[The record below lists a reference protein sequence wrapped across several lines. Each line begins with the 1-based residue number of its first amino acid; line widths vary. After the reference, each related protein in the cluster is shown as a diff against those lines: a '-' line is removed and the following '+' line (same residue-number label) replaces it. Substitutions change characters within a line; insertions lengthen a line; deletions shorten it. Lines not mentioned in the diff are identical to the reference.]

1 MDNCRWI
8 LEAGDVKEE
17 FSDRQLDS
25 FLEGQLNSSD
35 FHGFH
40 GEDITFFSADLQE
53 KAKQAIKEIRVDYD
67 RSAVRVFRTVVDPE
81 EEEEY
86 LMIPDSIGVTR
97 SITEYGKEGSLE
109 EGIAPEFIEE
119 DFIAMRLKEYTK
131 IGKEFYDAS
140 GTMYRKILTEKEAM
154 DLIKA
159 EIASWPILTKTG
171 TAIHKVIENTF
182 NGVPTTSS
190 SLSDAHVRNIQNW
203 TNALKDWIYE
213 TYGKTAQ
220 IYTEFAFKVD
230 DIRQP
235 LKDILA
241 RNGIDSIVGKIDLL
255 VIDEFGKAHIFD
267 FKVSRKSLGN
277 WNQKKN
283 SLIPKRK
290 FVDTRTDAEKTAGKL
305 IEGVSEGDFSSSKK
319 FIATNQ
325 LAYYAAMLRQKGIIV
340 ESAGIIPIKANFAYE
355 SEYDIKGLSSIG
367 FPEIGSSEMTFHVP
381 GAVSGDEYNNIADN
395 IINVPNH
402 TFSPEMEEVFDE
414 YKQVFPTVEIST
426 TVSRKELKV
435 ENYLNDRFVI
445 TLSPSDPDYSEEH
458 KYKFFKKGTRDKKPV
473 YAKDIEDLK
482 SKLAD
487 YVEQRNSIR
496 ANEVL
501 DFGTVLRD
509 IMLSAEK
516 DIDELD
522 SITIP
527 ESQRALLK
535 NQFKKYILDDWE
547 LESDDMQISAGF
559 FIFSKGAEVEIVTLT
574 NARLFDVHN
583 LGFGTTVLGKT
594 KRNKNVGSKEILD
607 ANNGNLELIKTMIFI
622 ANNQAWFKNR
632 KITQIRAFNP
642 WDGQVLQT
650 VLNEQ
655 LLQNYKA
662 LQINNPGVLPD
673 IDPTIFSRDIM
684 SLIKIAS
691 SKMQMIDSAIID
703 FDGRKYDA
711 SQVEDLK
718 KWIEEQMSKFKDKYK
733 DTLSNENTYSADNE
747 IWQVWDVL
755 NQILMRLNGISTKSE
770 IDVEPWLERKISPTG
785 VNFASPQQSS
795 SSNLLDFAKIN
806 DRYVAEVRQM
816 VQKRGWEMQ
825 RAFAELYK
833 EKGNGTQAFESWFVR
848 DADGKISESFRLK
861 DPNSPEMRGASA
873 VERHA
878 LDTFLKTMWGLT
890 HPNAS
895 ESDLL
900 IAKENGTYYE
910 VPLTE
915 AVFSRQAKNLGV
927 RAAIRNKWKQYRELT
942 EGIFAGDSD
951 AKEKFE
957 ADNDA
962 IYNKFALRLDERRQK
977 IKDHTIGFFE
987 THLEIVFN
995 QALVAYTRTEV
1006 SKKYV
1011 PIFKAMQLGLRH
1023 EDEYAHGGTASKQK
1037 LKEIR
1042 TALDKLIAS
1051 RVYGKSII
1059 ESPMLQELHRWLS
1072 VASAFFSTI
1081 RLGLNI
1087 RSFLREILNGMYIG
1101 TTRIINNQLPG
1112 VTKENYTEAIT
1123 YILQDL
1129 PHNFSGISLVQQL
1142 NAVYGMANYS
1152 LGNIA
1157 NQRKLNWLNIKN
1169 WDRSTLFVSCS
1180 SPDYQHR
1187 MGILIAK
1194 MMGDGCWEA
1203 HYLNEQGE
1211 LVYDF
1216 RKDKRF
1222 EAYIKGDTSDPRY
1235 LEQKTL
1241 YLKNIEEWNA
1251 QGYTKED
1258 GSFLKEGDD
1267 LPYAYTN
1274 REGQSVK
1281 NYADLLYGHYDDESR
1296 GLINDMF
1303 LGSFFMQYKTFMTA
1317 KMEQWAMKEGV
1328 YNIESLKQQYDPV
1341 TNEKLYEIIIYAE
1354 DGMPSREIIKESDL
1368 KKRSREEQERARPY
1382 IEWTGQPMEG
1392 MAWSMWNFVKKIKDF
1407 NTPEGQAEL
1416 RRIWDDPDERGRLI
1430 IGCSDMFICAL
1441 FGLLIKA
1448 LYGAAVGSEEWGDIN
1463 KDVRNSGYLT
1473 SLSYSV
1479 FTGFAKDGPPSAV
1492 VKSMLG
1498 DMNPPLATNLS
1509 QFVTSCA
1516 NVVTGKQSFTYA
1528 LTRNVGL
1535 LSDFSGIVKQI
1546 ESEK

>member
-35 FHGFH
+35 FHGFR

-53 KAKQAIKEIRVDYD
+53 KAKRVIREIQIDYD
-67 RSAVRVFRTVVDPE
+67 ESAIHVTRTVTDPE

-86 LMIPDSIGVTR
+86 LMIQDSIGVTR
-97 SITEYGKEGSLE
+97 SITDHGGRGNLE
-109 EGIAPEFIEE
+109 EGIAPEFVES
-119 DFIAMRLKEYTK
+119 DFIAMRLEEYTTK
-131 IGKEFYDAS
+131 GKEFYDSTGAV
-140 GTMYRKILTEKEAM
+140 YRKVLTEDKAM
-154 DLIKA
+154 ELINA
-159 EIASWPILTKTG
+159 EIASWPRLTKTG

-182 NGVPTTSS
+182 NGATSTSS
-190 SLSDAHVRNIQNW
+190 VLSDSQIRDVQTW
-203 TNALKDWIYE
+203 TNELKNWIYE
-213 TYGKTAQ
+213 EYGKTAQ
-220 IYTEFAFKVD
+220 IYTEFAFKID
-230 DIRQP
+230 DIKQP

-241 RNGIDSIVGKIDLL
+241 TRGIDSIVGKIDLL

-267 FKVSRKSLGN
+267 FKVSRKSLGD

-290 FVDTRTDAEKTAGKL
+290 FVDTRTDDEKDAGKL
-305 IEGVSEGDFSSSKK
+305 VTGVYEGDFSSSKK

-325 LAYYAAMLRQKGIIV
+325 LAYYVAMLRQKGIIV

-355 SEYDIKGLSSIG
+355 SEYKIKELDSISL
-367 FPEIGSSEMTFHVP
+367 PEIGSSEMLFRVP
-381 GAVSGDEYNNIADN
+381 GSVSGDVYNHIKDN

-402 TFSPEMEEVFDE
+402 TFSPEMEDVFDK
-414 YKQVFPTVEIST
+414 YKQVIPTVEVST
-426 TVSRKELKV
+426 TVSRRELKV
-435 ENYLNDRFVI
+435 EYYLNDKFVT
-445 TLSPSDPDYSEEH
+445 TLKPSDPDYSDEQ
-458 KYKFFKKGTRDKKPV
+458 KFKFFKKGTKDRSPV

-482 SKLAD
+482 NKLAD
-487 YVEQRNSIR
+487 YVEERNSTR
-496 ANEVL
+496 ANDAL
-501 DFGTVLRD
+501 DLGNVLRD
-509 IMLSAEK
+509 IMSSKEK
-516 DIDELD
+516 DIDGLD
-522 SITIP
+522 STSVR
-527 ESQRALLK
+527 EAQRALLK
-535 NQFKKYILDDWE
+535 NQFKKYILEDWV
-547 LESDDMQISAGF
+547 LESDDMQMSAGF
-559 FIFSKGAEVEIVTLT
+559 FIFSRGAEVEIVTLT
-574 NARLFDVHN
+574 NARLFDVN
-583 LGFGTTVLGKT
+583 DLGFGTTVLGKT
-594 KRNKNVGSKEILD
+594 KRNKNVGSKEILE
-607 ANNGNLELIKTMIFI
+607 ASNGNLELIKTLIFI
-622 ANNQAWFKNR
+622 ANNQSWFKNK
-632 KITQIRAFNP
+632 KITQIRAYNP

-662 LQINNPGVLPD
+662 LQINNPRVLLD
-673 IDPTIFSRDIM
+673 LDPTIFSRDIM

-691 SKMQMIDSAIID
+691 SKMQMIDSTIID

-718 KWIEEQMSKFKDKYK
+718 KWIEEQMIKFKDKYR

-755 NQILMRLNGISTKSE
+755 NQILMRLNGISTRSE
-770 IDVEPWLERKISPTG
+770 VDSEPWLEKKLSPTG

-795 SSNLLDFAKIN
+795 SSNILDFAKIN
-806 DRYVAEVRQM
+806 DRYVAEVRQTI
-816 VQKRGWEMQ
+816 QKKGWEMQ

-833 EKGNGTQAFESWFVR
+833 EKGNGVQVFESWFER
-848 DADGKISESFRLK
+848 DPDGKISKDFRLK
-861 DPNSPEMRGASA
+861 DPNSLEMRGASA

-878 LDTFLKTMWGLT
+878 LDTFLKTVWSLT
-890 HPNAS
+890 HPGAS
-895 ESDLL
+895 ESELEM
-900 IAKENGTYYE
+900 AKANKSYYE

-915 AVFSRQAKNLGV
+915 AVFSRQAKGLGI
-927 RAAIRNKWKQYRELT
+927 RSAIRNKWKQYRELT
-942 EGIFAGDSD
+942 EGIFAGDSSV
-951 AKEKFE
+951 KEKFE
-957 ADNDA
+957 AENDA
-962 IYNKFALRLDERRQK
+962 VYNKFALEMDDRRQK
-977 IKDHTIGFFE
+977 INDHTVGFFE
-987 THLEIVFN
+987 THLELVFN
-995 QALVAYTRTEV
+995 QVLVACTRTEV

-1059 ESPMLQELHRWLS
+1059 ESPVLQEVHRWLS

-1081 RLGLNI
+1081 RLGLNV
-1087 RSFLREILNGMYIG
+1087 RSFLREMLNGMYIG
-1101 TTRIINNQLPG
+1101 TTRVMNNQLPG
-1112 VTKENYTEAIT
+1112 VTKETYADAIG
-1123 YILQDL
+1123 YVLQDL
-1129 PHNFSGISLVQQL
+1129 PENFSGISMVQQL
-1142 NAVYGMANYS
+1142 NAIYGMANYS
-1152 LGNIA
+1152 LGNVV
-1157 NQRKLNWLNIKN
+1157 NQRRLNWLNIKN
-1169 WDRSTLFVSCS
+1169 WDRSTLFVGCS

-1187 MGILIAK
+1187 MSILIAK

-1203 HYLNEQGE
+1203 HSLNEQGE
-1211 LVYDF
+1211 LVYNF
-1216 RKDKRF
+1216 KKDKRF
-1222 EAYIKGDTSDPRY
+1222 EAYVKGDMSDPRY

-1251 QGYTKED
+1251 QGYTKEG

-1267 LPYAYTN
+1267 LPHAYTN
-1274 REGQSVK
+1274 REGQSIK

-1303 LGSFFMQYKTFMTA
+1303 LGSFFMQYKTFMTS

-1341 TNEKLYEIIIYAE
+1341 TNEKLYEIIIYSE

-1368 KKRSREEQERARPY
+1368 KKRSSEEQERARPY
-1382 IEWTGQPMEG
+1382 IEWEGQPMEG
-1392 MAWSMWNFVKKIKDF
+1392 MAWSMWNFVKQVRNF

-1416 RRIWDDPDERGRLI
+1416 RRIWNDPDERGRLI

-1463 KDVRNSGYLT
+1463 SDVRNSGYLT

-1498 DMNPPLATNLS
+1498 DMNPPLATNLT

-1535 LSDFSGIVKQI
+1535 LSDFSGLVKQI
-1546 ESEK
+1546 EAEK